1 MFPSLLT
8 LSFIAD
14 SGHGR
19 NSCAPLFK
27 TLTISPGLLGDCMVK
42 NGKELGED
50 SVYGSA
56 LVEFGESLHQMA
68 DVKYALEDNVKQNFL
83 DPLYNLQNKDLRE
96 VANSMIHFLS
106 F

>member
-1 MFPSLLT
+1 
-8 LSFIAD
+8 
-14 SGHGR
+14 
-19 NSCAPLFK
+19 
-27 TLTISPGLLGDCMVK
+27 MVK

-50 SVYGSA
+50 SMYGSA

-96 VANSMIHFLS
+96 VCSLVINNLVRGMSPRLVFVLS
-106 F
+106 VKLSTLMTFV

>member
-1 MFPSLLT
+1 
-8 LSFIAD
+8 
-14 SGHGR
+14 
-19 NSCAPLFK
+19 
-27 TLTISPGLLGDCMVK
+27 MVK

-96 VANSMIHFLS
+96 VRIKNVFAACCRFIDG
-106 F
+106 

>member
-1 MFPSLLT
+1 
-8 LSFIAD
+8 
-14 SGHGR
+14 
-19 NSCAPLFK
+19 
-27 TLTISPGLLGDCMVK
+27 MVK

-96 VANSMIHFLS
+96 VRIQDFSLHVVGSLM
-106 F
+106 